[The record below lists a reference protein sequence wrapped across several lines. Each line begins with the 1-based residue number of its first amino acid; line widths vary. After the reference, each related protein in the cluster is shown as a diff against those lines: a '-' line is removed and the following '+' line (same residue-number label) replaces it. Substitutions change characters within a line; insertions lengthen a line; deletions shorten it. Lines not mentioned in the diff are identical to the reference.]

1 MIGRRASSAIV
12 IAVAAVAGLVLAGC
26 GERPQAVSYKQGT
39 YSGKTDQQPWS
50 VAPWN
55 GNKQQWEDAMRQ
67 RVQDQNEYKRMGG

>member
-1 MIGRRASSAIV
+1 MIARPVQSVA
-12 IAVAAVAGLVLAGC
+12 IAVAVAAAFVLTGC
-26 GERPQAVSYKQGT
+26 GERPQAVVYKQGT
-39 YSGKTDQQPWS
+39 YQGKTDQQPWS

>member
-1 MIGRRASSAIV
+1 MIRRPGLVVSVALALAASF
-12 IAVAAVAGLVLAGC
+12 VLAGC
-26 GERPQAVSYKQGT
+26 GERPQVVVYKQGT
-39 YSGKTDQQPWS
+39 YQGKPDQQPWS